1 MGHISYSRGYG
12 VANIFVL
19 QNDTAFE
26 KTYGKGSF
34 ETLWNNCEIVLALP
48 GQRGSSV
55 LSLLE
60 KFAGRTSYVA
70 ENKSGNTA
78 YAEDGFSRASF
89 SEDGKPVFD
98 ADEIRRTKKGLL
110 FLRGNFPLQVDVA
123 AYAAIDP
130 IRDVAEINPFHG
142 KPFLQPVQTW
152 FKASPNWPLKRIALT
167 LKRFWKRT
175 FHRHLCVDPAIRKR
189 RLERRAMIFKAL
201 AALCSLWWIFALG
214 YLYLYTNILHR
225 LAGSLVGGL

>member
-26 KTYGKGSF
+26 KTYGRGSF

-48 GQRGSSV
+48 GQRGSSI

-60 KFAGRTSYVA
+60 KAAGRTSYVA
-70 ENKSGNTA
+70 ENKSSNTA
-78 YAEDGFSRASF
+78 FAEDGFSRASF
-89 SEDGKPVFD
+89 SEDGKPVLD
-98 ADEIRRTKKGLL
+98 ADEIRRSKKGLL
-110 FLRGNFPLQVDVA
+110 SIRNNRLIQVDVT

-142 KPFLQPVQTW
+142 KPFLQPVQVW
-152 FKASPNWPLKRIALT
+152 FKASPNWPLKRIVLT
-167 LKRFWKRT
+167 LKRFWLRIS
-175 FHRHLCVDPAIRKR
+175 RRNACIDPALRKR
-189 RLERRAMIFKAL
+189 RLERRAAVFRFMATSF
-201 AALCSLWWIFALG
+201 SLWWVFALG